1 MPLPSRARPPAPAAP
16 APPGRPLGPAGR
28 RRRRLLRRWLAAGLT
43 AAAGGVAVATLA
55 PPAARTVPLLVA
67 ARDLPAGAPVRP
79 ADVRA
84 VRWPAAQLPDGVLR
98 DVPAGAVLGSPLRR
112 GEPLTDA
119 RTAGPG
125 VLAGQPP
132 GTLAALVDVGSAAGL
147 TGLAPGARVDVLAR
161 TDDPVTGAATGAA
174 RLAADVVVL
183 ALPAVESAAGLL
195 GGAGTAAPTSVLVAV
210 DADAAAEL
218 AAAAGR
224 TVVVLRAPR

>member
-1 MPLPSRARPPAPAAP
+1 MAA
-16 APPGRPLGPAGR
+16 
-28 RRRRLLRRWLAAGLT
+28 
-43 AAAGGVAVATLA
+43 LA

-67 ARDLPAGAPVRP
+67 GRDLPAGAPVGP
-79 ADVRA
+79 GDLRA
-84 VRWPAAQLPDGVLR
+84 VRWPAALRPDGALR

-125 VLAGQPP
+125 VLAGQPA
-132 GTLAALVDVGSAAGL
+132 GTVAALVDVGAAAGL
-147 TGLAPGARVDVLAR
+147 TGLAPGAHVDVLAR

-183 ALPAVESAAGLL
+183 ALPAAEGATGLL

-210 DADAAAEL
+210 DADTAAEL

>member
-1 MPLPSRARPPAPAAP
+1 VPLPSLAPAPP

-43 AAAGGVAVATLA
+43 AAAGGLAVATLA
-55 PPAARTVPLLVA
+55 PPPARTAALLVA
-67 ARDLPAGAPVRP
+67 ARDLPAGAPVLP
-79 ADVRA
+79 GDVRA
-84 VRWPAAQLPDGVLR
+84 VRWPPGQLPDGVLR

-125 VLAGQPP
+125 VLSGQPP
-132 GTLAALVDVGSAAGL
+132 GTVAALVDVGSPAGL
-147 TGLAPGARVDVLAR
+147 TGLTQGARVDVLAR
-161 TDDPVTGAATGAA
+161 TDDPVTGAATGAS

-183 ALPAVESAAGLL
+183 ALPAAAGAGGLL
-195 GGAGTAAPTSVLVAV
+195 GGSGSAAPTSVLVAV
-210 DADAAAEL
+210 DAATAAQL